1 MYTFPLKVKVLVTQS
16 CLTLCHPM
24 DYSLPDS
31 SVHGS
36 FQARIL
42 EWVAIPFSGA
52 LLNSGIKPGSPALQ
66 VGSLWFPLKHT
77 NLHSQ
82 SVIEVSE
89 SLYPHFK
96 KDFNFER

>member
-1 MYTFPLKVKVLVTQS
+1 MTPWTVPHQVPLSLGFFRREYWSGLPFPS
-16 CLTLCHPM
+16 P
-24 DYSLPDS
+24 
-31 SVHGS
+31 
-36 FQARIL
+36 
-42 EWVAIPFSGA
+42 GA